1 MREPFNVITGKVLYL
16 PTDNIDTDQI
26 IPARFL
32 KTVTKEGFGEL
43 LFHDHRYD
51 AQGNPNRE
59 FAINQY
65 PGNVAEI
72 LFAGDNF
79 GCGSS
84 REHAPWALTSYGIRA
99 VIAPGFA
106 NIFKNNSGKN
116 GLLLIEL
123 DQQPYQALKQIIKK
137 NRDVDVTV
145 DLPQQKIHTDGA
157 AFSFEID
164 AFLKTCLIK
173 GVDEFGYLL
182 NLRGKIKMFESA
194 SGEK

>member
-1 MREPFNVITGKVLYL
+1 MREPFTVVTGKVLYL
-16 PTDNIDTDQI
+16 PTENIDTDQI

-84 REHAPWALTSYGIRA
+84 REHAPWALTGYGIRA

-106 NIFKNNSGKN
+106 NIFKNNSAKN

-123 DQQPYQALKQIIKK
+123 DRQPYQALKQMIERK
-137 NRDVDVTV
+137 RDVDVTV
-145 DLPQQKIHTDGA
+145 DLPHQKINADGDT
-157 AFSFEID
+157 FSFEID
-164 AFLKTCLIK
+164 AFLKICLIK

-182 NLRGKIKMFESA
+182 NLRDNTKTFESA
-194 SGEK
+194 RGEK

>member
-1 MREPFNVITGKVLYL
+1 MREPFAVVTGKVLYL

-32 KTVTKEGFGEL
+32 KTVAKEGFGEL

-51 AQGNPNRE
+51 AQGNPNHK
-59 FAINQY
+59 FAINRY

-84 REHAPWALTSYGIRA
+84 REHAPWALIGYGIRA

-106 NIFKNNSGKN
+106 DIFKNNSAKN

-123 DQQPYQALKQIIKK
+123 DQQPYQALKQIIER
-137 NRDVDVTV
+137 NRAVDVAV
-145 DLPQQKIHTDGA
+145 DLPHQKIHADGA
-157 AFSFEID
+157 VFSFEID

-182 NLRGKIKMFESA
+182 NLRDKIKMFESA
-194 SGEK
+194 RGGK

>member
-1 MREPFNVITGKVLYL
+1 MREPFNTVTGKVLYL
-16 PTDNIDTDQI
+16 PIDNIDTDQI

-51 AQGNPNRE
+51 AEGIPNQE

-84 REHAPWALTSYGIRA
+84 REHAPWALTGYGIRA
-99 VIAPGFA
+99 VIAPSFA
-106 NIFKNNSGKN
+106 NIFKNNSAKN

-123 DQQPYQALKQIIKK
+123 DEQPYQALKQIIENNKE
-137 NRDVDVTV
+137 VDVTV
-145 DLPQQKIHTDGA
+145 DLPRQQIHADGSD
-157 AFSFEID
+157 FSFEID
-164 AFLKTCLIK
+164 PFLKTCLIK

-182 NLRGKIKMFESA
+182 NLSDRIKAFESA
-194 SGEK
+194 RGER